1 MFLLPIS
8 KSLLTYSQRHVQCTL
23 DISER
28 MRYQQDVVVV
38 WDILQEPLG
47 CIIIDDGSIHPL
59 AVFRATWESGVAD
72 TGHVS

>member
-8 KSLLTYSQRHVQCTL
+8 KSLLTYSQRHVQYTL

-28 MRYQQDVVVV
+28 MKYQQDVVVV
-38 WDILQEPLG
+38 WEILQQALC
-47 CIIIDDGSIHPL
+47 CIIIGDGNVHPL
-59 AVFRATWESGVAD
+59 AVFRATWESSVAD